1 MSDLEVVRQEKKG
14 LLWHIK
20 YPIEG
25 TGEYV
30 EIATTRPETMFGD
43 MAIAVN
49 PNDERYKP
57 IVGKYVNLPFV
68 GRRIPIIAD
77 EYVDMEFGTGCLKY
91 TQSQDF
97 IDY

>member
-1 MSDLEVVRQEKKG
+1 VSDLEVVRQEKKG

-25 TGEYV
+25 TDGYV

-77 EYVDMEFGTGCLKY
+77 EYVDMESELGVLRLL
-91 TQSQDF
+91 QVM
-97 IDY
+97 IL